1 MKKIQKDEI
10 EEIILCRIKLFAKEN
25 YYRYFRN
32 ILMELSNNIFVF
44 RKKELLSR
52 PISSKL
58 KERNNSSLWM
68 LIYKLI
74 FPIKN
79 EDDIAEENELNLN
92 YLCFQ
97 YLKALCLIRIKKLTN
112 ISNNE
117 LIPLDQVMSI
127 YLSLCEKMIRIIKEK
142 EKYNLKLKS
151 NNRKKGRKSIV
162 VSQNDLMNIMT
173 QFKLKHKKLGMK
185 SGPSMKPL
193 DYTNSY
199 TRLFIGET
207 DDTSVRERYLSN
219 MVVKKHKQLH
229 LLNNYGELSI
239 MYLKRMYKKLFKN
252 EERVNMDNDM
262 IKIMKQFE
270 NDHKRIDNFQRGA
283 GNSDRP
289 RYMYDYTQ
297 NLLAMELKKQKE
309 KYDKKI
315 KSKRNRNKFK
325 NNSLL
330 ASSEISKNN
339 QESGFSLSSSRRY
352 KAKSFFHSI
361 YYEKKKLGDSSIFS
375 TRIINPYNS
384 NKISHIKKLNTNL
397 TDRRFKRNHSAILVS
412 SRINHNKSSNLDN
425 KKRLRIK
432 NYLTKKD
439 FFFS

>member
-10 EEIILCRIKLFAKEN
+10 EELILCRIKLFSKEN

-32 ILMELSNNIFVF
+32 ILMELSNNIYVF
-44 RKKELLSR
+44 RKKELLSK
-52 PISSKL
+52 SLSLKL

-68 LIYKLI
+68 IIYKLI
-74 FPIKN
+74 FPTKN
-79 EDDIAEENELNLN
+79 EYDIPEANDLN
-92 YLCFQ
+92 YICFQ
-97 YLKALCLIRIKKLTN
+97 YLKALCLIKMKKLTI

-117 LIPLDQVMSI
+117 LIPLDQVISI

-142 EKYNLKLKS
+142 EKYNLKLK
-151 NNRKKGRKSIV
+151 NRKKGRNSLVFSHNASMDIT
-162 VSQNDLMNIMT
+162 N
-173 QFKLKHKKLGMK
+173 QFKLNHKKISMK
-185 SGPSMKPL
+185 NGPNLKPL

-207 DDTSVRERYLSN
+207 DDVSVRERYLSN

-239 MYLKRMYKKLFKN
+239 MYLKRMYKKLFKS
-252 EERVNMDNDM
+252 EERVNMDMDM

-315 KSKRNRNKFK
+315 KSKRNRNRFK

-339 QESGFSLSSSRRY
+339 QESGLSLSSSRRY
-352 KAKSFFHSI
+352 KAKSLYFTMN
-361 YYEKKKLGDSSIFS
+361 YEKKNIGDSSIAS
-375 TRIINPYNS
+375 TRVINPYNS
-384 NKISHIKKLNTNL
+384 NKIMPFKKLKTNL
-397 TDRRFKRNHSAILVS
+397 TDRRIKRNYSEIHVS
-412 SRINHNKSSNLDN
+412 YRLRNNKSNTLDN

>member
-10 EEIILCRIKLFAKEN
+10 EELILCRIKLFSKEN

-32 ILMELSNNIFVF
+32 ILMELSNNIYVF
-44 RKKELLSR
+44 RKKELLSK
-52 PISSKL
+52 SLSLKL

-68 LIYKLI
+68 IIYKLI
-74 FPIKN
+74 LPTKN
-79 EDDIAEENELNLN
+79 EYDIPEANDLN
-92 YLCFQ
+92 YICFQ
-97 YLKALCLIRIKKLTN
+97 YLKALCLIKMKKLTI

-117 LIPLDQVMSI
+117 LIPLDQVISI

-142 EKYNLKLKS
+142 EKYNLKLK
-151 NNRKKGRKSIV
+151 NRKKGRNSLVFSHNAFI
-162 VSQNDLMNIMT
+162 DLTN
-173 QFKLKHKKLGMK
+173 QFKLNHKKISMK
-185 SGPSMKPL
+185 NGPSLKPL

-207 DDTSVRERYLSN
+207 DDVSVRERYLSN

-239 MYLKRMYKKLFKN
+239 MYLKRMYKKLFKS
-252 EERVNMDNDM
+252 EERVNMDMDM

-270 NDHKRIDNFQRGA
+270 NDHKRIDNFQRVV
-283 GNSDRP
+283 GNNDKP
-289 RYMYDYTQ
+289 RYLYDYTQ

-315 KSKRNRNKFK
+315 KSRRNRNRFK

-339 QESGFSLSSSRRY
+339 QESGLSLSSSRRY
-352 KAKSFFHSI
+352 KAKSLYFTMN
-361 YYEKKKLGDSSIFS
+361 YEKKNIGDSSIAS
-375 TRIINPYNS
+375 TRVINPYNS
-384 NKISHIKKLNTNL
+384 NKIMPFKKLKTNL
-397 TDRRFKRNHSAILVS
+397 TDRRIKRNYSEIHVS
-412 SRINHNKSSNLDN
+412 YRLRNNKSNTLDN

>member
-10 EEIILCRIKLFAKEN
+10 EELILCRIKLFSKEN

-32 ILMELSNNIFVF
+32 ILMELSNNIYVF
-44 RKKELLSR
+44 RKKELLSK
-52 PISSKL
+52 SLSLKL

-68 LIYKLI
+68 IIYKLI
-74 FPIKN
+74 FPTKN
-79 EDDIAEENELNLN
+79 EYDIPEANDLN
-92 YLCFQ
+92 YICFQ
-97 YLKALCLIRIKKLTN
+97 YLKALCLIKMKKLTI

-117 LIPLDQVMSI
+117 LIPLDQVISF

-142 EKYNLKLKS
+142 EKYNLKLK
-151 NNRKKGRKSIV
+151 NQKKGRNSLVFSHNAFI
-162 VSQNDLMNIMT
+162 DLTN
-173 QFKLKHKKLGMK
+173 QFKLNHKKISMK
-185 SGPSMKPL
+185 NGPSLKPL

-207 DDTSVRERYLSN
+207 DDVSVRERYLSN

-229 LLNNYGELSI
+229 LLNYYGELSI
-239 MYLKRMYKKLFKN
+239 MYLKRMYKKLFKS
-252 EERVNMDNDM
+252 EERVNMDMDM

-270 NDHKRIDNFQRGA
+270 NDHKRIDNFQRVV
-283 GNSDRP
+283 GNNDKP
-289 RYMYDYTQ
+289 RYLYDYTQ

-315 KSKRNRNKFK
+315 KSKRNRNRFK

-339 QESGFSLSSSRRY
+339 QESGLSLSSSRRY
-352 KAKSFFHSI
+352 KAKSLYFTMN
-361 YYEKKKLGDSSIFS
+361 YEKKKIGDSSIAS
-375 TRIINPYNS
+375 TRVINPYNS
-384 NKISHIKKLNTNL
+384 NKIMPFKKLKTNL
-397 TDRRFKRNHSAILVS
+397 TDRRIKRNYSEIHVS
-412 SRINHNKSSNLDN
+412 YRLRNNKSNTLDN

>member
-10 EEIILCRIKLFAKEN
+10 EELILCRIKLFSKEN

-32 ILMELSNNIFVF
+32 ILMELSNNIYVF
-44 RKKELLSR
+44 RKKELLSK
-52 PISSKL
+52 SLSLKL

-68 LIYKLI
+68 IIYKLI
-74 FPIKN
+74 FPTKN
-79 EDDIAEENELNLN
+79 EYDIPEANDLN
-92 YLCFQ
+92 YICFQ
-97 YLKALCLIRIKKLTN
+97 YLKALCLIKMKKLTI

-117 LIPLDQVMSI
+117 LIPLDQVISI

-142 EKYNLKLKS
+142 EKYNLKLK
-151 NNRKKGRKSIV
+151 NRKRGRNSLV
-162 VSQNDLMNIMT
+162 FSQNALMELTN
-173 QFKLKHKKLGMK
+173 QFKLNHKKFSMK
-185 SGPSMKPL
+185 SGPSLKPL

-207 DDTSVRERYLSN
+207 DDVSVRERYLSN

-239 MYLKRMYKKLFKN
+239 MYLKRMYKKLFKS
-252 EERVNMDNDM
+252 EERVNMDMDM

-270 NDHKRIDNFQRGA
+270 NDHKRIDNFQRVV
-283 GNSDRP
+283 GNNDKP
-289 RYMYDYTQ
+289 RYLYDYTQ

-315 KSKRNRNKFK
+315 KSKRNRNRFK

-339 QESGFSLSSSRRY
+339 QESGLSLSSSRRY
-352 KAKSFFHSI
+352 KAKSLYFTMN
-361 YYEKKKLGDSSIFS
+361 YEKKNIGDSSIAS
-375 TRIINPYNS
+375 TRVINPYNS
-384 NKISHIKKLNTNL
+384 NKIMPFKKLKTNL
-397 TDRRFKRNHSAILVS
+397 TDRRIKRNYSEIHVS
-412 SRINHNKSSNLDN
+412 YRLRNNKSNTLDN